1 MFALFSVSPES
12 LPANGNDLAGELI
25 KRSIF
30 RQAEIEPSLRDS
42 GGRGGGGG
50 RRGGRGRGEGEDALM
65 NCRAV
70 PLRDAKLEERMRGVG
85 WLMCGHC
92 DGILITTG
100 STAGNPAGF
109 GART

>member
-50 RRGGRGRGEGEDALM
+50 RRGGRGEGGGRGRSDELPRSSAPGRKVGGENARCWVVD
-65 NCRAV
+65 V
-70 PLRDAKLEERMRGVG
+70 WPL
-85 WLMCGHC
+85 
-92 DGILITTG
+92 
-100 STAGNPAGF
+100 
-109 GART
+109 